1 MFMQRDGVASKQLD
15 LAIFARMRAT
25 LCYHCAMLNI
35 QNLTY
40 LQGGIPLFQQANL
53 QAFANQ
59 RIGLVGKN
67 GCGKSTLFRLIRG
80 ELKPDGGEVSLQSGK
95 TIAYVEQEIA
105 SSDQPALE
113 FVLDG
118 DVPLRQL
125 EKILAPKNNIIQHDT
140 AWFEAQQHFEAIDG
154 YGAKARAARLLNGLG
169 FASDSLERPVT
180 SFSGGW
186 RMRLNLAR
194 ALTHRADLLLLD
206 EPTNHLDLEAILWLE
221 QYLARYPGSIL
232 LVSHD
237 REFLNATVNRIA
249 HVHDCVIDSYAG
261 DYDDFERARAEK
273 IAQQNQAFQT
283 QQAKIAHLED
293 FVRRFRAKATK
304 AKQAQSRV
312 KALERLT
319 RIAPA
324 HVADGHFELE
334 IEAPERSPDLLLR
347 AESMGFAYG
356 DNFPLSISLDETT
369 SHSTKLQKTAAK
381 SLVIPQAGE
390 RDGVSLREPHV
401 KMLFQNIDLVLRAG
415 ARIALLGPNGA
426 GKSTLIKLLVGEL
439 APTSGKLEITPDIR
453 IGYFA
458 QHQLENLDSAATPLQ
473 HMERL
478 APKETTLA
486 LRTFLGR
493 FGLAGNDEDRPVRS
507 FSGGEKSRL
516 ALALLAWQKPH
527 LLLLDEPTNH
537 LDLDMRDALTIAL
550 EEYTGAVMLVSHDR
564 SLIRAVADELW
575 LVADG
580 AAKLFDGDLEDYKSW
595 IEARRPREAVQAK
608 PEKPLLKT
616 APKTNKKAL
625 LSKQAKL
632 ETELSNAQAELSEIN
647 RQLGDPATYAECSS
661 DFIADL
667 NVRRERLESKVAEL
681 EESWLE
687 LEMSLEEAV

>member
-1 MFMQRDGVASKQLD
+1 
-15 LAIFARMRAT
+15 
-25 LCYHCAMLNI
+25 MLNI
-35 QNLTY
+35 QNMTY
-40 LQGGIPLFQQANL
+40 LQGGIPLFQQVNL
-53 QAFANQ
+53 QAYANQ

-80 ELKPDGGEVSLQSGK
+80 EIKPDSGEISLQTGK

-105 SSDQPALE
+105 ISSQPALE

-118 DVPLRQL
+118 DVRLREL
-125 EKILAPKNNIIQHDT
+125 EKILLREQHDA
-140 AWFEAQQHFEAIDG
+140 AWFDAQQHFEGIDG
-154 YGAKARAARLLNGLG
+154 YGAKARAAQLLNGLG
-169 FASDSLERPVT
+169 FANDTLERPVT

-194 ALTHRADLLLLD
+194 ALMHRADLLLLD

-221 QYLARYPGSIL
+221 QYLSRYPGSIL

-249 HVHDCVIDSYAG
+249 HVHDLVIDSYTG
-261 DYDDFERARAEK
+261 DYDNFERARAEK
-273 IAQQNQAFQT
+273 IALQNQAFQT

-324 HVADGHFELE
+324 HVTDGHFELE

-347 AESMGFAYG
+347 AEKMGFAYG
-356 DNFPLSISLDETT
+356 DNGQGNNPAHSPHPIPLPE
-369 SHSTKLQKTAAK
+369 
-381 SLVIPQAGE
+381 G
-390 RDGVSLREPHV
+390 DGDKVSLRESRA
-401 KMLFQNIDLVLRAG
+401 KMLFQNVELVLRAG

-426 GKSTLIKLLVGEL
+426 GKSTLIKLLVGEFQ
-439 APTSGKLEITPDIR
+439 PTSGKLEITPDIR

-478 APKETTLA
+478 APKETALT

-493 FGLAGNDEDRPVRS
+493 FGLAGNDEDRPVAS

-550 EEYTGAVMLVSHDR
+550 EEYTGAVVLVSHDR

-580 AAKLFDGDLEDYKSW
+580 NAQLFDGDLEDYKEW
-595 IEARRPREAVQAK
+595 IETRRPRETVQAK
-608 PEKPLLKT
+608 PEKPLQKA
-616 APKTNKKAL
+616 APKPNKKAL
-625 LSKQAKL
+625 LSKRTKL
-632 ETELSNAQAELSEIN
+632 EAELNKAQTELTEIN
-647 RQLGDPATYAECSS
+647 RQLGDPATYSECSS
-661 DFIADL
+661 DFITDL
-667 NVRRERLESKVAEL
+667 NARREILEIKVAEL

-687 LEMSLEEAV
+687 MEMSLEETM

>member
-1 MFMQRDGVASKQLD
+1 
-15 LAIFARMRAT
+15 
-25 LCYHCAMLNI
+25 MLNI
-35 QNLTY
+35 QNMTY
-40 LQGGIPLFQQANL
+40 LQGGIPLFQQVNL
-53 QAFANQ
+53 QAYSNQ

-80 ELKPDGGEVSLQSGK
+80 EIKPDSGEISLQTGK
-95 TIAYVEQEIA
+95 TIAFVEQEIA
-105 SSDQPALE
+105 SSTQPALE

-118 DVPLRQL
+118 DVQLREL
-125 EKILAPKNNIIQHDT
+125 EKILAREQHDA
-140 AWFEAQQHFEAIDG
+140 AWFDAQQHFEAIDG
-154 YGAKARAARLLNGLG
+154 YGAKARAAQLLNGLG
-169 FASDSLERPVT
+169 FANDALERSVE

-194 ALTHRADLLLLD
+194 ALMHRADLLLLD
-206 EPTNHLDLEAILWLE
+206 EPTNHLDLEAIIWLE
-221 QYLARYPGSIL
+221 QYLSRYPGSIL

-249 HVHDCVIDSYAG
+249 HVNNFVIDSYTG
-261 DYDDFERARAEK
+261 DYDNFERARAEK

-283 QQAKIAHLED
+283 QQVKIAHLED

-324 HVADGHFELE
+324 HVTDGHFELE

-347 AESMGFAYG
+347 AEKMGFAYG
-356 DNFPLSISLDETT
+356 ESGQARFPLSNFP
-369 SHSTKLQKTAAK
+369 
-381 SLVIPQAGE
+381 PQAGE
-390 RDGVSLREPHV
+390 RASESLRESHNR
-401 KMLFQNIDLVLRAG
+401 KLFQNVDLVLRAG

-439 APTSGKLEITPDIR
+439 QPTSGKLEITPDIR

-493 FGLAGNDEDRPVRS
+493 FGLAKDSEDRPVAS

-550 EEYTGAVMLVSHDR
+550 EEYTGAVVLVSHDR

-580 AAKLFDGDLEDYKSW
+580 QAKLFDGDLEDYKSW
-595 IEARRPREAVQAK
+595 IEARRPRETVQVQ
-608 PEKPLLKT
+608 PEKPRQEA
-616 APKTNKKAL
+616 APRPKKKAL
-625 LSKQAKL
+625 LSKQTRLEAELAK
-632 ETELSNAQAELSEIN
+632 AQADLAEID
-647 RQLGDPATYAECSS
+647 RQLGDPATYADSAGDKIS
-661 DFIADL
+661 RLNTQRQDMAD
-667 NVRRERLESKVAEL
+667 KVALL

-687 LEMSLEEAV
+687 LEMTLEDAV

>member
-1 MFMQRDGVASKQLD
+1 
-15 LAIFARMRAT
+15 
-25 LCYHCAMLNI
+25 MLNI

-40 LQGGIPLFQQANL
+40 LQGGTPLLQNVNL
-53 QAFANQ
+53 QAYANQ

-80 ELKPDGGEVSLQSGK
+80 EIKPDSGEISLQSGK
-95 TIAYVEQEIA
+95 TIAFVEQEIA
-105 SSDQPALE
+105 NSDQSALE

-118 DVPLRQL
+118 DVELRLL
-125 EKILAPKNNIIQHDT
+125 EKTLARDNHDA
-140 AWFEAQQHFEAIDG
+140 AWFEAQQRYEAING
-154 YGAKARAARLLNGLG
+154 YVAKARAAQLLNGLG
-169 FASDSLERPVT
+169 FANDTLERQVA

-194 ALTHRADLLLLD
+194 ALMHRADLLLLD

-221 QYLARYPGSIL
+221 NYLARYAGSIL

-237 REFLNATVNRIA
+237 REFLNACVNRIA
-249 HVHDCVIDSYAG
+249 HVHDQTIDCYAG
-261 DYDDFERARAEK
+261 DYDAFERARAER

-312 KALERLT
+312 KALERIT

-334 IEAPERSPDLLLR
+334 IEAPERGPDLLMR
-347 AESMGFAYG
+347 ADEMGFGYG
-356 DNFPLSISLDETT
+356 DNGHARSPLSSSL
-369 SHSTKLQKTAAK
+369 
-381 SLVIPQAGE
+381 PQAGE
-390 RDGVSLREPHV
+390 RDKASLCESHV
-401 KMLFQNIDLVLRAG
+401 KILFRNINLVLRAG

-439 APTSGKLEITPDIR
+439 QPTQGTLEITPDIR

-478 APKETTLA
+478 APKETTLT
-486 LRTFLGR
+486 LRNFLGR
-493 FGLAGNDEDRPVRS
+493 FGLAGDSEDRAVES

-550 EEYTGAVMLVSHDR
+550 EEYTGAVVLVSHDR

-580 AAKLFDGDLEDYKSW
+580 EAGLFDGDLEDYKSW
-595 IEARRPREAVQAK
+595 IETRRPREAAAQPQ
-608 PEKPLLKT
+608 PEKQRREAVPKSNRKT
-616 APKTNKKAL
+616 L
-625 LSKQAKL
+625 LSKQGKL
-632 ETELSNAQAELSEIN
+632 ESALASAQGELAEVN
-647 RQLGDPATYAECSS
+647 RQLADPATYSS
-661 DFIADL
+661 LARDEISKL
-667 NVRRERLESKVAEL
+667 NTLHSSLEQKVAEL

-687 LEMSLEEAV
+687 LEMALEAVT

>member
-1 MFMQRDGVASKQLD
+1 
-15 LAIFARMRAT
+15 
-25 LCYHCAMLNI
+25 MLNI

-40 LQGGIPLFQQANL
+40 LQGGIPLLQNVNL
-53 QAFANQ
+53 QAFADQ

-80 ELKPDGGEVSLQSGK
+80 EIKPDGGEISMQSGK

-105 SSDQPALE
+105 NSDMPALE

-118 DVPLRQL
+118 DTELRLL
-125 EKILAPKNNIIQHDT
+125 EKTLAKENHDT
-140 AWFEAQQHFEAIDG
+140 AWFDAQHRYEAIDG
-154 YGAKARAARLLNGLG
+154 YGAKARAAQLLNGLG
-169 FASDSLERPVT
+169 FANDTLERTVA

-194 ALTHRADLLLLD
+194 ALMHRADLLLLD

-237 REFLNATVNRIA
+237 REFLNACVNRIA
-249 HVHDCVIDSYAG
+249 HVHDQTIDTYTG
-261 DYDDFERARAEK
+261 DYDDFERARAER
-273 IAQQNQAFQT
+273 IAQQNQAFNK
-283 QQAKIAHLED
+283 QQEKIAHLED
-293 FVRRFRAKATK
+293 FVRRFRAQATK
-304 AKQAQSRV
+304 AKQAQSRI
-312 KALERLT
+312 KALDRIT
-319 RIAPA
+319 RIAA
-324 HVADGHFELE
+324 VHVTDGHFELE

-347 AESMGFAYG
+347 AEKMGFAYG
-356 DNFPLSISLDETT
+356 DNEQGKSAAHSPHPNPLPGIPSPQSSPASGRGSERERQLSI
-369 SHSTKLQKTAAK
+369 
-381 SLVIPQAGE
+381 PAGE
-390 RDGVSLREPHV
+390 GANVSLRESRGKV
-401 KMLFQNIDLVLRAG
+401 LFRNVELVLRAG

-439 APTSGKLEITPDIR
+439 RPTAGKLEFTPDIR

-486 LRTFLGR
+486 LRNFLGR
-493 FGLAGNDEDRPVRS
+493 FGLAGDSEDRPVAS

-550 EEYTGAVMLVSHDR
+550 EEYTGAVVIVSHDR

-580 AAKLFDGDLEDYKSW
+580 EAKLFDGDLEDYKSW
-595 IEARRPREAVQAK
+595 IETRRPREAVAQ
-608 PEKPLLKT
+608 PQVEKPRSQN
-616 APKTNKKAL
+616 APKPNRKAL
-625 LSKQAKL
+625 QSKQNKL
-632 ETELSNAQAELSEIN
+632 ETALAAAQAELAAVDQ
-647 RQLGDPATYAECSS
+647 QLADPATYANP
-661 DFIADL
+661 DRAKVNQL
-667 NVRRERLESKVAEL
+667 NDEHLRLAAKVAEL
-681 EESWLE
+681 EEGWLE
-687 LEMSLEEAV
+687 LEMAKEESN

>member
-1 MFMQRDGVASKQLD
+1 
-15 LAIFARMRAT
+15 
-25 LCYHCAMLNI
+25 MLNI

-40 LQGGIPLFQQANL
+40 LQSGTPLFQSANL

-80 ELKPDGGEVSLQSGK
+80 EIKCDGGEVSLQSGK
-95 TIAYVEQEIA
+95 TLGFVEQEIA
-105 SSDQPALE
+105 NSAQPALE

-118 DVPLRQL
+118 DVQLRQL
-125 EKILAPKNNIIQHDT
+125 EKTLAREQHDA
-140 AWFEAQQHFEAIDG
+140 AWFEAQQQFESIDG
-154 YGAKARAARLLNGLG
+154 YGAPARAAQLLNGLG
-169 FASDSLERPVT
+169 FEASTLQRPVS

-194 ALTHRADLLLLD
+194 ALMHRADLLLLD
-206 EPTNHLDLEAILWLE
+206 EPTNHLDLEAIIWLE

-261 DYDDFERARAEK
+261 DYDDFERARAER
-273 IAQQNQAFQT
+273 ITQQNQAFER
-283 QQAKIAHLED
+283 QQEKIAHMED
-293 FVRRFRAKATK
+293 FVRRFRAQATK
-304 AKQAQSRV
+304 AKQAQSRI

-324 HVADGHFELE
+324 HIADGHFELE

-347 AESMGFAYG
+347 AEAMGFGYG
-356 DNFPLSISLDETT
+356 D
-369 SHSTKLQKTAAK
+369 
-381 SLVIPQAGE
+381 
-390 RDGVSLREPHV
+390 
-401 KMLFQNIDLVLRAG
+401 KMLFDNVELNLRAG

-439 APTSGKLEITPDIR
+439 QPTRGKLEVTPDIR

-458 QHQLENLDSAATPLQ
+458 QHQLENLDSKATPLQ

-478 APKETTLA
+478 APRETTLA

-493 FGLAGNDEDRPVRS
+493 FGLAGNSEERPVES

-537 LDLDMRDALTIAL
+537 LDLDMRDALTLAL
-550 EEYTGAVMLVSHDR
+550 EEYTGAVVLVSHDR

-575 LVADG
+575 LVADQK
-580 AAKLFDGDLEDYKSW
+580 AALFDGDLETYRDW
-595 IEARRPREAVQAK
+595 IENRRRSEAAPVKAAK
-608 PEKPLLKT
+608 PAQPA
-616 APKTNKKAL
+616 APKPNRKAL
-625 LSKQAKL
+625 QSKLARL
-632 ETELSNAQAELSEIN
+632 ETDLGKAQTELGEITA
-647 RQLGDPATYAECSS
+647 RLGDPATYADGSS
-661 DFIADL
+661 DAVSTL
-667 NVRRERLESKVAEL
+667 NARREVLESKVAEL
-681 EESWLE
+681 EEAWLE
-687 LEMSLEEAV
+687 MQMSLEGAA

>member
-1 MFMQRDGVASKQLD
+1 
-15 LAIFARMRAT
+15 
-25 LCYHCAMLNI
+25 MLNI

-40 LQGGIPLFQQANL
+40 LQGGTPLLQQANL
-53 QAFANQ
+53 QVFANQ

-80 ELKPDGGEVSLQSGK
+80 EIKSDGGEVSMQSGK
-95 TIAYVEQEIA
+95 TIAFVEQEIE
-105 SSDQPALE
+105 SSAQPALE

-118 DVPLRQL
+118 DVQLRQL
-125 EKILAPKNNIIQHDT
+125 EKILAREQHDA
-140 AWFEAQQHFEAIDG
+140 AWFEAQQHFESIDG
-154 YGAKARAARLLNGLG
+154 YGAPARAAQLLNGLG
-169 FASDSLERPVT
+169 FDADSLQRPVT

-194 ALTHRADLLLLD
+194 ALMHRADLLLLD

-249 HVHDCVIDSYAG
+249 HVHDCVIDTYAG

-293 FVRRFRAKATK
+293 FVHRFRAKATK

-312 KALERLT
+312 KALERIT

-324 HVADGHFELE
+324 HVTDGHFELE
-334 IEAPERSPDLLLR
+334 IEAPERSPDLLMR
-347 AESMGFAYG
+347 ANKMGFAYG
-356 DNFPLSISLDETT
+356 D
-369 SHSTKLQKTAAK
+369 KK
-381 SLVIPQAGE
+381 
-390 RDGVSLREPHV
+390 
-401 KMLFQNIDLVLRAG
+401 LFQNVELLLRAG

-473 HMERL
+473 HMERI

-493 FGLAGNDEDRPVRS
+493 FGLAGDSEDRPVAS

-550 EEYTGAVMLVSHDR
+550 EEYTGAVVIVSHDR

-580 AAKLFDGDLEDYKSW
+580 DAKLFDGDLEDYKAW
-595 IEARRPREAVQAK
+595 IETRRPRETVQTK
-608 PEKPLLKT
+608 PEKPT
-616 APKTNKKAL
+616 QPAAPKLNRKAVQSK
-625 LSKQAKL
+625 LSKL
-632 ETELSNAQAELSEIN
+632 ETELNKAQTE
-647 RQLGDPATYAECSS
+647 LGDINLKLGDSATYTDCSS
-661 DFIADL
+661 DFIAEL
-667 NVRRERLESKVAEL
+667 NARREILESKVAEL
-681 EESWLE
+681 EERWLE
-687 LEMSLEEAV
+687 MEMSLEGAA

>member
-1 MFMQRDGVASKQLD
+1 
-15 LAIFARMRAT
+15 
-25 LCYHCAMLNI
+25 MLNI

-40 LQGGIPLFQQANL
+40 LQGGTPLLQNVNL
-53 QAFANQ
+53 QAFADQ

-80 ELKPDGGEVSLQSGK
+80 EIKPDGGEVSMQSGK
-95 TIAYVEQEIA
+95 TIAFVEQEIA
-105 SSDQPALE
+105 NSDQPALE

-118 DVPLRQL
+118 DVELRLL
-125 EKILAPKNNIIQHDT
+125 ERTLARESHDT
-140 AWFEAQQHFEAIDG
+140 AWFDAQHRYEAIDG
-154 YGAKARAARLLNGLG
+154 YGAKARAAQLLNGLG
-169 FASDSLERPVT
+169 FANDTLERPVA

-194 ALTHRADLLLLD
+194 ALMHRADLLLLD

-237 REFLNATVNRIA
+237 REFLNACVNRIA
-249 HVHDCVIDSYAG
+249 HVHDCTIDTYSG
-261 DYDDFERARAEK
+261 DYDDFERARAER
-273 IAQQNQAFQT
+273 IAQQNQAFER
-283 QQAKIAHLED
+283 QQEKIAHMED
-293 FVRRFRAKATK
+293 FVRRFRAQATK
-304 AKQAQSRV
+304 AKQAQSRI
-312 KALERLT
+312 KALDRIQ
-319 RIAPA
+319 RIAA
-324 HVADGHFELE
+324 VHITDGHFELE

-347 AESMGFAYG
+347 AEKMGFAYG
-356 DNFPLSISLDETT
+356 D
-369 SHSTKLQKTAAK
+369 KT
-381 SLVIPQAGE
+381 
-390 RDGVSLREPHV
+390 
-401 KMLFQNIDLVLRAG
+401 LFSNIELVLRAG

-439 APTSGKLEITPDIR
+439 QPTTGKLEFTPDIR

-478 APKETTLA
+478 APKETTLT
-486 LRTFLGR
+486 LRSFLGR
-493 FGLAGNDEDRPVRS
+493 FGLASDSEDRPVAT

-550 EEYTGAVMLVSHDR
+550 EEYTGAVVLVSHDR
-564 SLIRAVADELW
+564 NLIRAVADELW

-580 AAKLFDGDLEDYKSW
+580 EAKLFDGDLEDYKRW
-595 IEARRPREAVQAK
+595 IETRRPREAAAQPQ
-608 PEKPLLKT
+608 PEKPRSQN
-616 APKTNKKAL
+616 APRPNRKAL
-625 LSKQAKL
+625 QSKQNKL
-632 ETELSNAQAELSEIN
+632 ETALAAAQTELAAVNQ
-647 RQLGDPATYAECSS
+647 QLADPATYANPDRAKISG
-661 DFIADL
+661 L
-667 NVRRERLESKVAEL
+667 NAEHARLQAKVAEL

-687 LEMSLEEAV
+687 LEMAKEEAG

>member
-1 MFMQRDGVASKQLD
+1 
-15 LAIFARMRAT
+15 
-25 LCYHCAMLNI
+25 MLNI
-35 QNLTY
+35 QNMTY
-40 LQGGIPLFQQANL
+40 LQGGIPLFQQVNL
-53 QAFANQ
+53 QAYANQ

-80 ELKPDGGEVSLQSGK
+80 EIKPDSGEISLQSGK

-105 SSDQPALE
+105 SSAQPALE

-118 DVPLRQL
+118 DVQLRQL
-125 EKILAPKNNIIQHDT
+125 ENILTPKNNVIQHDA
-140 AWFEAQQHFEAIDG
+140 AWFEAQHQFEAIDG
-154 YGAKARAARLLNGLG
+154 YGAKARAAQLLNGLG
-169 FASDSLERPVT
+169 FANDTLQHPVT

-194 ALTHRADLLLLD
+194 ALMHRADLLLLD

-249 HVHDCVIDSYAG
+249 HVHDLVINSYAG

-324 HVADGHFELE
+324 HVTDGHFELE

-347 AESMGFAYG
+347 ADKMGFAYG
-356 DNFPLSISLDETT
+356 E
-369 SHSTKLQKTAAK
+369 KK
-381 SLVIPQAGE
+381 
-390 RDGVSLREPHV
+390 
-401 KMLFQNIDLVLRAG
+401 LFQNIDLVLRSG

-439 APTSGKLEITPDIR
+439 QPTTGKLDITPDIR

-473 HMERL
+473 HMERI

-493 FGLAGNDEDRPVRS
+493 FGLAGNDEDRPVAS

-580 AAKLFDGDLEDYKSW
+580 QAKLFDGDLEDYKDW
-595 IEARRPREAVQAK
+595 IETRRPRETVQTK
-608 PEKPLLKT
+608 PEKPLQKA
-616 APKTNKKAL
+616 APKPNKKAL
-625 LSKQAKL
+625 LSKQTKL
-632 ETELSNAQAELSEIN
+632 EIELNKAQTELGEIN
-647 RQLGDPATYAECSS
+647 RQLGDPATYADCSS

-667 NVRRERLESKVAEL
+667 NARRERLESKVAEL

-687 LEMSLEEAV
+687 LEMSLDEAA

>member
-1 MFMQRDGVASKQLD
+1 
-15 LAIFARMRAT
+15 
-25 LCYHCAMLNI
+25 MLNI

-105 SSDQPALE
+105 SSAQPALE

-118 DVPLRQL
+118 DVQLRQL
-125 EKILAPKNNIIQHDT
+125 EKILAPKNNVIQHDA

-154 YGAKARAARLLNGLG
+154 YGAKARAAQLLNGLG

-194 ALTHRADLLLLD
+194 ALMHHADLLLLD

-221 QYLARYPGSIL
+221 QYLSRYPGSIL

-237 REFLNATVNRIA
+237 REFLNATVNCIA
-249 HVHDCVIDSYAG
+249 HVHDLVIDSYAG

-347 AESMGFAYG
+347 AENMGFAYG
-356 DNFPLSISLDETT
+356 D
-369 SHSTKLQKTAAK
+369 
-381 SLVIPQAGE
+381 
-390 RDGVSLREPHV
+390 

-478 APKETTLA
+478 APKETALA

-493 FGLAGNDEDRPVRS
+493 FGLAGNDEDRPVAS

-550 EEYTGAVMLVSHDR
+550 EEYTGAVVLVSHDR

-580 AAKLFDGDLEDYKSW
+580 QAKLFDGDLEDYKDW
-595 IEARRPREAVQAK
+595 IETRRPREAVQVK
-608 PEKPLLKT
+608 PEKPLQKA
-616 APKTNKKAL
+616 APKPNRKAL
-625 LSKQAKL
+625 LSKRTKL
-632 ETELSNAQAELSEIN
+632 ETELNKAQTELTEIN
-647 RQLGDPATYAECSS
+647 RQLGDPATYTECSS

-667 NVRRERLESKVAEL
+667 NVRRESLESRVAEL

-687 LEMSLEEAV
+687 LEMSLEEAM

>member
-1 MFMQRDGVASKQLD
+1 M
-15 LAIFARMRAT
+15 
-25 LCYHCAMLNI
+25 
-35 QNLTY
+35 TY
-40 LQGGIPLFQQANL
+40 LQGGVPLLQQANL
-53 QAFANQ
+53 QVYANQ

-80 ELKPDGGEVSLQSGK
+80 EISPESGEVSLQSGK
-95 TIAYVEQEIA
+95 TLAYVEQEIEN
-105 SSDQPALE
+105 SDQAALE

-118 DVPLRQL
+118 DVRLRQL
-125 EKILAPKNNIIQHDT
+125 EKILQREQHDA
-140 AWFEAQQHFEAIDG
+140 AWFEAQQQFEAIEG
-154 YGAKARAARLLNGLG
+154 YGAPARAAQLLDGLG
-169 FASDSLERPVT
+169 FAADSLARTVS

-194 ALTHRADLLLLD
+194 ALMHRADLLLLD

-221 QYLARYPGSIL
+221 QYLSRYPGSIL

-283 QQAKIAHLED
+283 QQLKIAHLED
-293 FVRRFRAKATK
+293 FVRRFRAQATK

-324 HVADGHFELE
+324 HITDGHFELE
-334 IEAPERSPDLLLR
+334 IEAPERSPDLLMRLDN
-347 AESMGFAYG
+347 MGFAYG
-356 DNFPLSISLDETT
+356 DNFPLPNPL
-369 SHSTKLQKTAAK
+369 
-381 SLVIPQAGE
+381 PQAGE
-390 RDGVSLREPHV
+390 GANVSLRESRGKV
-401 KMLFQNIDLVLRAG
+401 LFQNLNMVLRAG

-439 APTSGKLEITPDIR
+439 QATSGRLDITPDIR

-473 HMERL
+473 HMERI

-493 FGLAGNDEDRPVRS
+493 FGLAGNAEDRPVAS

-550 EEYTGAVMLVSHDR
+550 EEYTGAVVIVSHDR

-580 AAKLFDGDLEDYKSW
+580 EARLFDGDLDDYKNW
-595 IEARRPREAVQAK
+595 IEARRPREAVQVKPAK
-608 PEKPLLKT
+608 PPA
-616 APKTNKKAL
+616 APKPNKKAL
-625 LSKQAKL
+625 QSKRSKL
-632 ETELSNAQAELSEIN
+632 ELELGKAQTELTEIN
-647 RQLGDPATYAECSS
+647 AQLGDPATYANCSN
-661 DFIADL
+661 DFIASL
-667 NVRRERLESKVAEL
+667 NARREIVQARVDEL
-681 EESWLE
+681 EEGWLE
-687 LEMSLEEAV
+687 LEMALEE

>member
-1 MFMQRDGVASKQLD
+1 MVNLCQIAYS
-15 LAIFARMRAT
+15 AIARNHQTACCNSQSWEEGEA

-40 LQGGIPLFQQANL
+40 IQGGTPLFQQANL

-67 GCGKSTLFRLIRG
+67 GCGKTTLFRLIRG

-95 TIAYVEQEIA
+95 TIAHVEQEIA
-105 SSDQPALE
+105 SSAQPALE

-118 DVPLRQL
+118 DVQLRQL
-125 EKILAPKNNIIQHDT
+125 EKILAPKNNVIQHDA
-140 AWFEAQQHFEAIDG
+140 AWFEAQQRFEAIDG
-154 YGAKARAARLLNGLG
+154 YGAKARAAQLLNGLG
-169 FASDSLERPVT
+169 FASDTLERPVN

-194 ALTHRADLLLLD
+194 ALMHRADLLLLD

-249 HVHDCVIDSYAG
+249 HVHDCVIDSYTG
-261 DYDDFERARAEK
+261 DYDYFERARAEK
-273 IAQQNQAFQT
+273 IALQNQAFQT

-312 KALERLT
+312 KALERIT

-347 AESMGFAYG
+347 AEKMGFAYG
-356 DNFPLSISLDETT
+356 EN
-369 SHSTKLQKTAAK
+369 K
-381 SLVIPQAGE
+381 
-390 RDGVSLREPHV
+390 
-401 KMLFQNIDLVLRAG
+401 LFQNVDLILRAG

-439 APTSGKLEITPDIR
+439 MPTSGKLDITPDIR

-458 QHQLENLDSAATPLQ
+458 QHQLENLDSAATPLR

-478 APKETTLA
+478 APKVTTLE
-486 LRTFLGR
+486 LRNFLGR
-493 FGLAGNDEDRPVRS
+493 FGLAGDSEDRPVAS

-550 EEYTGAVMLVSHDR
+550 EEYTGAVVLVSHDR

-580 AAKLFDGDLEDYKSW
+580 AAKLFDGDLEDYKDW
-595 IEARRPREAVQAK
+595 IETRRPRETVQAK
-608 PEKPLLKT
+608 PEKPLQKA
-616 APKTNKKAL
+616 APKPNRKAL
-625 LSKQAKL
+625 LSKRTKL
-632 ETELSNAQAELSEIN
+632 ETELNKAQTELTEIN
-647 RQLGDPATYAECSS
+647 RQLGDPATYSECSS

-667 NVRRERLESKVAEL
+667 NVRREVLESRVAEL

-687 LEMSLEEAV
+687 LELSLEEAM

>member
-1 MFMQRDGVASKQLD
+1 
-15 LAIFARMRAT
+15 
-25 LCYHCAMLNI
+25 MLNI
-35 QNLTY
+35 QNLSY
-40 LQGGIPLFQQANL
+40 LQGGIPLLQNVNL
-53 QAFANQ
+53 QAYTNQ

-80 ELKPDGGEVSLQSGK
+80 EIKPDGGEIAMQSGK
-95 TIAYVEQEIA
+95 TIAFVEQEIA

-118 DVPLRQL
+118 DMELREL
-125 EKILAPKNNIIQHDT
+125 EQTLAKENHDT
-140 AWFEAQQHFEAIDG
+140 AWFDAQQRFEAIDG
-154 YGAKARAARLLNGLG
+154 YGAGARAAQLLNGLG
-169 FASDSLERPVT
+169 FANDTLERAVT

-194 ALTHRADLLLLD
+194 ALMHRADLLLLD

-221 QYLARYPGSIL
+221 QYLAHYPGSIL

-237 REFLNATVNRIA
+237 REFLNACINRIA
-249 HVHDCVIDSYAG
+249 HVHDQTIDCYTG

-273 IAQQNQAFQT
+273 IAQQNQAFNK
-283 QQAKIAHLED
+283 QQEKIAHLED
-293 FVRRFRAKATK
+293 FVRRFRAQATK
-304 AKQAQSRV
+304 AKQAQSRI
-312 KALERLT
+312 KALDRIT
-319 RIAPA
+319 RIAA
-324 HVADGHFELE
+324 VHVTDGYFELE
-334 IEAPERSPDLLLR
+334 IEAPERSPDLLMR
-347 AESMGFAYG
+347 AEKMGFAYG
-356 DNFPLSISLDETT
+356 D
-369 SHSTKLQKTAAK
+369 KT
-381 SLVIPQAGE
+381 
-390 RDGVSLREPHV
+390 
-401 KMLFQNIDLVLRAG
+401 LFNNIDLVLRSG

-426 GKSTLIKLLVGEL
+426 GKSTLIKLFVGEL
-439 APTSGKLEITPDIR
+439 VPTSGKLEITPDIR

-486 LRTFLGR
+486 LRSFLGR
-493 FGLAGNDEDRPVRS
+493 FGLAGDSEDRPVAS

-550 EEYTGAVMLVSHDR
+550 EEYTGAVVIVSHDR

-580 AAKLFDGDLEDYKSW
+580 EAKLFDGDLEDYKSW
-595 IEARRPREAVQAK
+595 IENRRPREAVAA
-608 PEKPLLKT
+608 PEKPRVQSL
-616 APKTNKKAL
+616 PKPNRKAL
-625 LSKQAKL
+625 QSKQGKL
-632 ETELSNAQAELSEIN
+632 ETALATAQAELAAVN
-647 RQLGDPATYAECSS
+647 LQLADPATYASP
-661 DFIADL
+661 DRDRIAEL
-667 NVRRERLESKVAEL
+667 NAAHARLEAKVAEL

-687 LEMSLEEAV
+687 LEMAMGE

>member
-1 MFMQRDGVASKQLD
+1 
-15 LAIFARMRAT
+15 
-25 LCYHCAMLNI
+25 MLNI
-35 QNLTY
+35 QNLSY
-40 LQGGIPLFQQANL
+40 LQGGIPLLQNVNL
-53 QAFANQ
+53 QAYTNQ

-80 ELKPDGGEVSLQSGK
+80 EIKPDGGEIAMQSGK
-95 TIAYVEQEIA
+95 TIAFVEQEIA

-118 DVPLRQL
+118 DVELRAL
-125 EKILAPKNNIIQHDT
+125 EKTLAKENHDA
-140 AWFEAQQHFEAIDG
+140 AWFDAQQRFEAIDG
-154 YGAKARAARLLNGLG
+154 YGAGARAAQLLNGLG
-169 FASDSLERPVT
+169 FANDTLERAVT

-194 ALTHRADLLLLD
+194 ALMHRADLLLLD

-221 QYLARYPGSIL
+221 QYLAHYPGSIL

-237 REFLNATVNRIA
+237 REFLNACINRIA
-249 HVHDCVIDSYAG
+249 HVHDQTIDCYTG
-261 DYDDFERARAEK
+261 DYDDFERARAER
-273 IAQQNQAFQT
+273 IAQQNQAFNK
-283 QQAKIAHLED
+283 QQEKIAHLED
-293 FVRRFRAKATK
+293 FVRRFRAQATK
-304 AKQAQSRV
+304 AKQAQSRI
-312 KALERLT
+312 KALDRIT
-319 RIAPA
+319 RIAA
-324 HVADGHFELE
+324 VHVTDGHFELE
-334 IEAPERSPDLLLR
+334 IEAPERSPDLLMR
-347 AESMGFAYG
+347 AEKMGFAYG
-356 DNFPLSISLDETT
+356 D
-369 SHSTKLQKTAAK
+369 KT
-381 SLVIPQAGE
+381 
-390 RDGVSLREPHV
+390 
-401 KMLFQNIDLVLRAG
+401 LFNNIDLVLRSG

-439 APTSGKLEITPDIR
+439 QPTSGKLEITPDLR

-486 LRTFLGR
+486 LRSFLGR
-493 FGLAGNDEDRPVRS
+493 FGLAGDSEDRPVAS

-550 EEYTGAVMLVSHDR
+550 EEYTGAVVIVSHDR

-580 AAKLFDGDLEDYKSW
+580 EAKLFDGDLEDYKSW
-595 IEARRPREAVQAK
+595 IENRRPREAVAA
-608 PEKPLLKT
+608 PEKPRMQMAVK
-616 APKTNKKAL
+616 PNRKAL
-625 LSKQAKL
+625 QSKQNKL
-632 ETELSNAQAELSEIN
+632 ESALATAQAELAAVN
-647 RQLGDPATYAECSS
+647 LQLADPATYASP
-661 DFIADL
+661 DRDRIAEL
-667 NVRRERLESKVAEL
+667 NAAHARLEAKVAEL

-687 LEMSLEEAV
+687 LEMAMGE

>member
-1 MFMQRDGVASKQLD
+1 
-15 LAIFARMRAT
+15 
-25 LCYHCAMLNI
+25 MLNI

-40 LQGGIPLFQQANL
+40 LQGGIPLFQSANL

-80 ELKPDGGEVSLQSGK
+80 EIKSDGGEVSLQSGK
-95 TIAYVEQEIA
+95 TLGFVEQEIA
-105 SSDQPALE
+105 NSTQPALE

-118 DVPLRQL
+118 DAQLRRL
-125 EKILAPKNNIIQHDT
+125 EKTLAQEQHDA
-140 AWFEAQQHFEAIDG
+140 AWFEAQQHFESIDG
-154 YGAKARAARLLNGLG
+154 YGAPARAAQLLSGLG
-169 FASDSLERPVT
+169 FEANTLQRPVS

-194 ALTHRADLLLLD
+194 ALMHRADLLLLD
-206 EPTNHLDLEAILWLE
+206 EPTNHLDLEAIIWLE

-249 HVHDCVIDSYAG
+249 HVHDCVIDTYAG
-261 DYDDFERARAEK
+261 DYDDFERARAER
-273 IAQQNQAFQT
+273 IALQNQAFQT

-324 HVADGHFELE
+324 HVSDGHFELE

-347 AESMGFAYG
+347 AEGMGFAYG
-356 DNFPLSISLDETT
+356 DK
-369 SHSTKLQKTAAK
+369 KLFDKVE
-381 SLVIPQAGE
+381 L
-390 RDGVSLREPHV
+390 
-401 KMLFQNIDLVLRAG
+401 NLRAG

-439 APTSGKLEITPDIR
+439 QPTKGKLEITPDIR

-478 APKETTLA
+478 APKETTLT

-493 FGLAGNDEDRPVRS
+493 FGLAGNSEERPVES

-537 LDLDMRDALTIAL
+537 LDLDMRDALTLAL
-550 EEYTGAVMLVSHDR
+550 EEYTGAVVLVSHDR

-575 LVADG
+575 LVADNT
-580 AAKLFDGDLEDYKSW
+580 AKLFDGDLEDYKDW
-595 IEARRPREAVQAK
+595 IENRRRETVAVKVEKPIQPAAPKPNRKAVQ
-608 PEKPLLKT
+608 
-616 APKTNKKAL
+616 
-625 LSKQAKL
+625 SKLAKL
-632 ETELSNAQAELSEIN
+632 ETELGKAQTELGEIN
-647 RQLGDPATYAECSS
+647 TQLGDPASYAEGNS
-661 DFIADL
+661 DLITKL
-667 NVRRERLESKVAEL
+667 NARRVVLETKVAEL
-681 EESWLE
+681 EEGWLE
-687 LEMSLEEAV
+687 MQMSLEG

>member
-1 MFMQRDGVASKQLD
+1 
-15 LAIFARMRAT
+15 
-25 LCYHCAMLNI
+25 MLNI

-40 LQGGIPLFQQANL
+40 LQGGVALLQNANL
-53 QAFANQ
+53 QAFADQ

-80 ELKPDGGEVSLQSGK
+80 EIKADGGEVSIQSGK

-105 SSDQPALE
+105 TSEQPAIE

-118 DVPLRQL
+118 DVELRQL
-125 EKILAPKNNIIQHDT
+125 EKTLAQENHD
-140 AWFEAQQHFEAIDG
+140 AHWFEAQSRYEAING
-154 YGAKARAARLLNGLG
+154 YTTKSRAAQLLSGLG
-169 FASDSLERPVT
+169 FANDTLERPVS

-194 ALTHRADLLLLD
+194 ALMHRADLLLLD
-206 EPTNHLDLEAILWLE
+206 EPTNHLDLEAILWME
-221 QYLARYPGSIL
+221 QYLAHYPGSLL

-237 REFLNATVNRIA
+237 REFLNACVNRIA
-249 HVHDCVIDSYAG
+249 HVHDKTIDTYTG

-273 IAQQNQAFQT
+273 IAQQNQAFNQ
-283 QQAKIAHLED
+283 QQAKVAHLED
-293 FVRRFRAKATK
+293 FVRRFRAKASK
-304 AKQAQSRV
+304 AKQAQSRI
-312 KALERLT
+312 KALERIT

-324 HVADGHFELE
+324 HVTDGHFELE
-334 IEAPERSPDLLLR
+334 IEAPERSPDLLMR
-347 AESMGFAYG
+347 ADNMGFSYG
-356 DNFPLSISLDETT
+356 E
-369 SHSTKLQKTAAK
+369 K
-381 SLVIPQAGE
+381 SLF
-390 RDGVSLREPHV
+390 
-401 KMLFQNIDLVLRAG
+401 KNINLVLRAG
-415 ARIALLGPNGA
+415 DRIALLGPNGA

-439 APTSGKLEITPDIR
+439 APTSGRLELTPDIR

-478 APKETTLA
+478 APKEKSVN

-493 FGLAGNDEDRPVRS
+493 FGLGGDSEDRPVAS

-550 EEYTGAVMLVSHDR
+550 EEYTGAVVIVSHDR

-575 LVADG
+575 LVVDG
-580 AAKLFDGDLEDYKSW
+580 EAKLFDGDLEDYKTW
-595 IEARRPREAVQAK
+595 IENRRPRETVTATLAK
-608 PEKPLLKT
+608 PAQPAASRPNRNALQSKQSKLNT
-616 APKTNKKAL
+616 ALAAAQTELTIITNKLA
-625 LSKQAKL
+625 
-632 ETELSNAQAELSEIN
+632 
-647 RQLGDPATYAECSS
+647 DPATYDNLPRSEV
-661 DFIADL
+661 DKL
-667 NVRRERLESKVAEL
+667 NVLHASLTHKVAEL

-687 LEMSLEEAV
+687 LEMAIEEC